1 MSRSMQSSEDSMTIL
16 EKIGKLKLTSTETS
30 LVSLLLSNTELVTS
44 IQSSSNMILHDTGA
58 YFI

>member
-30 LVSLLLSNTELVTS
+30 LVS
-44 IQSSSNMILHDTGA
+44 
-58 YFI
+58 F